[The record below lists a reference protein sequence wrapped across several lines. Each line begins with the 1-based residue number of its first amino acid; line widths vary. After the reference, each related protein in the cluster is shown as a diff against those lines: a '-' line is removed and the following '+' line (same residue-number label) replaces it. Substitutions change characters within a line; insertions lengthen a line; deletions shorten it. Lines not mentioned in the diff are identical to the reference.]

1 MVEYILYM
9 HFLRVFSRFFLTPSP
24 GILARSPG
32 ILAPSPGVE
41 FLRLY
46 FWISLGLVAPIAM
59 RNFTQAAAKKV
70 LETSCVLTLWKKN
83 TFSNWMMPAPAT
95 APAPFRNCLAKAAG
109 VSPHCKKTSS
119 EKNHPHK
126 NTRTVPNRNGWLQEA
141 MEGKFLSKHTR
152 NKCQNT
158 LQASQVE
165 PLPPSER
172 HRNPKNACRNKFS
185 HQIQQAEEFQHQ

>member
-59 RNFTQAAAKKV
+59 RNFTQAAEKNSLGDILRPHTLKKTYFPIEWCLHQQLHLHR
-70 LETSCVLTLWKKN
+70 LETAW
-83 TFSNWMMPAPAT
+83 
-95 APAPFRNCLAKAAG
+95 
-109 VSPHCKKTSS
+109 
-119 EKNHPHK
+119 
-126 NTRTVPNRNGWLQEA
+126 
-141 MEGKFLSKHTR
+141 
-152 NKCQNT
+152 
-158 LQASQVE
+158 
-165 PLPPSER
+165 
-172 HRNPKNACRNKFS
+172 PKW
-185 HQIQQAEEFQHQ
+185 

>member
-1 MVEYILYM
+1 MLVEYILYM

-46 FWISLGLVAPIAM
+46 FWISLGLVAPIAL
-59 RNFTQAAAKKV
+59 RNFTQAAAK
-70 LETSCVLTLWKKN
+70 LSWRHPASSQHIL
-83 TFSNWMMPAPAT
+83 NWMMPAPAT

-165 PLPPSER
+165 PLPPSEC

>member
-70 LETSCVLTLWKKN
+70 LETSCVLTLWKK
-83 TFSNWMMPAPAT
+83 THFPIEW
-95 APAPFRNCLAKAAG
+95 CLHQQLHLPRLEIAWPKWK
-109 VSPHCKKTSS
+109 VCPHHCKKTSS

>member
-1 MVEYILYM
+1 MCLSRYHWHLHFQGSPCVWHLGNVFAFRSMGSNFLKTMVWKQVFWWSNLKHHVFNVDTSWLNTYLLYM

-70 LETSCVLTLWKKN
+70 LETPCVLTLWKKKHIFQLN
-83 TFSNWMMPAPAT
+83 DACTSNCTCP
-95 APAPFRNCLAKAAG
+95 
-109 VSPHCKKTSS
+109 V
-119 EKNHPHK
+119 
-126 NTRTVPNRNGWLQEA
+126 
-141 MEGKFLSKHTR
+141 
-152 NKCQNT
+152 
-158 LQASQVE
+158 
-165 PLPPSER
+165 
-172 HRNPKNACRNKFS
+172 
-185 HQIQQAEEFQHQ
+185 